1 MYSVSNESA
10 AGKGGIP
17 ETWLPI
23 QTDALA
29 ANPREATL
37 SFKWPLLESVPDLAP
52 GDVVLFAVAV
62 TDNKPG
68 KPSTTLSDLRRIT
81 IVTPADYVNY
91 VARQR
96 ARVLRQI
103 RELQAVEKKAAQSL
117 EAELEAL
124 DAEVGEKHE

>member
-1 MYSVSNESA
+1 
-10 AGKGGIP
+10 
-17 ETWLPI
+17 
-23 QTDALA
+23 
-29 ANPREATL
+29 
-37 SFKWPLLESVPDLAP
+37 
-52 GDVVLFAVAV
+52 
-62 TDNKPG
+62 
-68 KPSTTLSDLRRIT
+68 LSDLRRIT

>member
-1 MYSVSNESA
+1 
-10 AGKGGIP
+10 
-17 ETWLPI
+17 
-23 QTDALA
+23 
-29 ANPREATL
+29 
-37 SFKWPLLESVPDLAP
+37 
-52 GDVVLFAVAV
+52 
-62 TDNKPG
+62 
-68 KPSTTLSDLRRIT
+68 
-81 IVTPADYVNY
+81 VNY